1 MKYCVDRIEG
11 EIAILENLDTK
22 ELIEISLNELP
33 KNTKENSILKLVDNL
48 YELDIVEESKR
59 RENIQS
65 KFDRL
70 KKKKVNN

>member
-33 KNTKENSILKLVDNL
+33 KNTKENSILKLADNL

>member
-70 KKKKVNN
+70 KKKKSE

>member
-11 EIAILENLDTK
+11 EFAILENLDTK

-33 KNTKENSILKLVDNL
+33 KNTKENSILKLADNL

-59 RENIQS
+59 RKNIQS

>member
-48 YELDIVEESKR
+48 YELDIVEEGKR